1 MKAWLK
7 FLLLP
12 WVALT
17 LLGLIE
23 TFILAGIL
31 HKVPRSGYGV
41 ASALLVGLLIGQCL
55 YALAPRPRALT
66 SSAYAVIM
74 AGLSF
79 YAGMAT
85 DGTPM
90 PFGDGRLVHDFFFW
104 REAAFVAGVFAALM
118 MRAAARQT

>member
-1 MKAWLK
+1 MRTWLK

-12 WVALT
+12 WIALI

-23 TFILAGIL
+23 TFVMAGIL

-55 YALAPRPRALT
+55 YALAPRPKALT
-66 SSAYAVIM
+66 SCAYAVLM

-90 PFGDGRLVHDFFFW
+90 AFGDGRFVHDFSFL
-104 REAAFVAGVFAALM
+104 A
-118 MRAAARQT
+118 